1 MYENGAKEG
10 LSLNSHMNNHISNQ
24 MIQSFLNYEPHY
36 QLFIKTIDN
45 PTHENQ
51 KRLNRSFK
59 DFYNEIRFKKY
70 ISTAIWRHARDCL
83 SKEKR
88 ERTRYL
94 LIMDQSI
101 GNQEKGASYGEQVAI
116 EDNQEDVQAD
126 HLIDHIENPELYVI
140 LRHLTKKQ
148 LQVLDLYILHQ
159 LTHREIASLL
169 DVSQQAVSKTIRQS
183 LAKIR
188 DRLEE
193 GEEGDG
199 DMG

>member
-1 MYENGAKEG
+1 
-10 LSLNSHMNNHISNQ
+10 
-24 MIQSFLNYEPHY
+24 MIQSFLSSESHY
-36 QLFIKTIDN
+36 QLFMKTIDN
-45 PTHENQ
+45 PTQENRNQ
-51 KRLNRSFK
+51 LNHAFK
-59 DFYNEIRFKKY
+59 EFYNEIRFKKY
-70 ISTAIWRHARDCL
+70 ISTAIWRHARDYL

-94 LIMDQSI
+94 LIMDQPI
-101 GNQEKGASYGEQVAI
+101 GDQEKGGSYGEQVAI
-116 EDNQEDVQAD
+116 EDNQEDIQAD
-126 HLIDHIENPELYVI
+126 HLLDHIENPELYVV
-140 LRHLTKKQ
+140 LSHLTKKQ

-159 LTHREIASLL
+159 LTHREIAVLL
-169 DVSQQAVSKTIRQS
+169 GVSQQAVSKTIRQS